1 MIRIEG
7 TARDGLRI
15 IGALTGT
22 VLRRVLEMTGGGEVV
37 LDLSEVSEADAANVR
52 LLAWLVDGHCRLVNC
67 PQWLTLWIDRERQ
80 PSRRSTGHEVGRSES

>member
-7 TARDGLRI
+7 TPRDGLRI

-22 VLRRVLEMTGGGEVV
+22 ALNRLLEMTGGGEVV

-52 LLAWLVDGHCRLVNC
+52 LLARLADGHCRLVNC
-67 PQWLTLWIDRERQ
+67 PLWLALWIDRERQ
-80 PSRRSTGHEVGRSES
+80 PSLRSTGH

>member
-22 VLRRVLEMTGGGEVV
+22 VLRRMLEMTGDPEVV
-37 LDLSEVSEADAANVR
+37 LDLSEVIEADAANVR
-52 LLAWLVDGHCRLVNC
+52 LLSQPADGHCRLVNC
-67 PQWLTLWIDRERQ
+67 PQWLALWIDRERR
-80 PSRRSTGHEVGRSES
+80 PAF

>member
-7 TARDGLRI
+7 TPRDGLRI

-22 VLRRVLEMTGGGEVV
+22 VLRRMLEMTGRGEVV

-52 LLAWLVDGHCRLVNC
+52 LLARLTDDHCKLVNC
-67 PQWLTLWIDRERQ
+67 PQWLDLWIDRERQ
-80 PSRRSTGHEVGRSES
+80 SSRRSTGHEVGRSK